1 MANWVCLHYLCT
13 NLECLCKGHFI
24 DFTVKIIRISH
35 QKKCPQSGDRMAA
48 LCIASSSVATLAST
62 SASQG
67 QQSPGKAR
75 PGTVRITILRGK
87 SKVQVFSNGSWQA
100 CYYISLN

>member
-1 MANWVCLHYLCT
+1 MAKRVNLHYLCT
-13 NLECLCKGHFI
+13 NLEALGKGHFI

-35 QKKCPQSGDRMAA
+35 QKNARSPATALAA

-62 SASQG
+62 SASQR